1 MSAPILLSGSAEARG
16 RAQATGRPDLA
27 ERVRT
32 AVLDRVAAGHDL
44 LSEERFATLLH
55 RCIQAAE
62 HLAPMSCAEVRG
74 IAAGFDIPYGTL
86 MTFLHMPVL
95 LDTAK
100 VDEIEA
106 DGCST
111 WAARDSAGRAWVA
124 KNRDYGGDHAVL
136 QQVFRHDGPDIAQGP
151 MLCVGSLGAPGAF
164 SSGINTA
171 GLALVDSQVPTA
183 DHGPGLSRYLLMTE
197 ILARCADVGQALA
210 LIGQVPHA
218 GGGCLVLADAAGAM
232 AAVELGFVHQ
242 HVERAAERPWLAR
255 TNHHLAPALADRL
268 IERPGEPMGRSTR
281 QRLATITA
289 AFADGRPMTDPPA
302 FAERLMGSR
311 DAEAPPDGQG
321 LFRDGQDGDSR
332 TISTVLFETAARRLY
347 FRDSPPEVTGWE
359 CHTL

>member
-1 MSAPILLSGSAEARG
+1 MSAAVLLAGTAEARG
-16 RAQATGRPDLA
+16 RAQAAARPDLA
-27 ERVRT
+27 DRVRA
-32 AVLDRVAAGHDL
+32 AVLDRVAAGRTL
-44 LSEERFATLLH
+44 LAEERHAALLH

-100 VDEIEA
+100 AEEIEA

-111 WAARDSAGRAWVA
+111 WAARDGAGRAWVA

-136 QQVFRHDGPDIAQGP
+136 QQVFRHEGADIAHGP
-151 MLCVGSLGAPGAF
+151 LLCVGSLGAPGAF
-164 SSGINTA
+164 SSGINAA

-183 DHGPGLSRYLLMTE
+183 DHGPGLCRYLLMTE
-197 ILARCADVGQALA
+197 ILARCATVAAALD
-210 LIGQVPHA
+210 LIGRVPHA
-218 GGGCLVLADAAGAM
+218 GGGCLVLADAAGAL
-232 AAVELGFVHQ
+232 AAVELGHAHQ
-242 HVERAAERPWLAR
+242 HVEQATDRPWVAR
-255 TNHHLAPALADRL
+255 TNHHLAPALAGRL
-268 IERPGEPMGRSTR
+268 IERPGEPMGLSTR

-289 AFADGRPMTDPPA
+289 AFADGQPPADPPA

-311 DAEAPPDGQG
+311 DGDAPPDGQG
-321 LFRDGQDGDSR
+321 LFRDGQDGDAR
-332 TISTVLFETAARRLY
+332 TISTVLFETAAKRLY